1 MRCKSEYLRAAILA
15 AAFLILLLAGCRQE
29 DYTPEIGPPPPEAVS
44 LHRVASGLRRPVYL
58 THAGDSRLF
67 VAEQRGKIRVI
78 EHGEVLMEPFLDLG
92 EHISIDGSER
102 GLLGLAFHPNYIENG
117 FFYVVYTNLDG
128 DTDLVRYQVSEEN
141 ANRADPASGAPI
153 LQILQPFGNHN
164 GGQLAFGPDGYLY
177 AGFGDGGALGDPED
191 NAQNPETLLGA
202 ILRLDIDGAFPYA
215 VPKDNPYEGENGRLL
230 ETWQIGLRNPWAFS
244 FDRAT
249 GALYVSDVGQEG
261 PEELNFLP
269 AGVSGINFG
278 WPLREGESCY
288 EAELCASEGL
298 QAPILTYE
306 HDEGCAII
314 GGYVYR
320 GRQYPSLAGTY
331 FFSDFCQGTLWS
343 LRFTEDGWER
353 TSVYEAETA
362 VSSIGEDN
370 SGELYILT
378 YSSGEVWRIASAQ
391 E

>member
-1 MRCKSEYLRAAILA
+1 VSK
-15 AAFLILLLAGCRQE
+15 E
-29 DYTPEIGPPPPEAVS
+29 DP
-44 LHRVASGLRRPVYL
+44 
-58 THAGDSRLF
+58 
-67 VAEQRGKIRVI
+67 
-78 EHGEVLMEPFLDLG
+78 
-92 EHISIDGSER
+92 
-102 GLLGLAFHPNYIENG
+102 
-117 FFYVVYTNLDG
+117 
-128 DTDLVRYQVSEEN
+128 
-141 ANRADPASGAPI
+141 NRADPDSGEPI
-153 LQILQPFGNHN
+153 LHILQPFGNHN

-191 NAQNPETLLGA
+191 NAQNPATLLGA
-202 ILRLDIDGAFPYA
+202 ILRLDVDGAYPYA
-215 VPKDNPYEGENGRLL
+215 IPEDNPYEGKNGRLL

-244 FDRAT
+244 FDRVT

-288 EAELCASEGL
+288 EAELCPSDGL

-320 GRQYPSLAGTY
+320 GWQYPSLAGTY
-331 FFSDFCQGTLWS
+331 FFSDFCRGTLWS
-343 LRFTEDGWER
+343 LRFTEDGWQR
-353 TSVYEAETA
+353 AAAYETETE
-362 VSSIGEDN
+362 VSSFGEDN
-370 SGELYILT
+370 AGELYVLT
-378 YSSGEVWRIASAQ
+378 YSSGEVWQIVSVQ